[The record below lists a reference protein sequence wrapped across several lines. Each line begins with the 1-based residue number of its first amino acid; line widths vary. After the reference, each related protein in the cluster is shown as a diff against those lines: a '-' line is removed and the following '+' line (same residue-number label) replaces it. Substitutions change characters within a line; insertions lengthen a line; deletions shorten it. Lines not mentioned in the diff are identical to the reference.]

1 MTIEKAIAEFSA
13 HLAASMADNSFVRV
27 ALSNPVAGSD
37 APPRLLVRRIDL
49 KGVPHLSFTARH
61 ATRDVTSNRPLAE
74 GVTWLRQQLR
84 RHYRS
89 ALLGTVARDWQL
101 VIAAND
107 SARLIAHQPAK
118 TEPPPRTHDQP
129 HETILDASA
138 RDWLTG
144 LGVMNNEGKVRAA
157 LADKHRQIN
166 RYLEI
171 FTHLARDCGWTAAPR
186 GPKKSDKAQA
196 ALVALGAAPEPAAR
210 ELVLADMGCG
220 KAYLTF
226 GLWHLFSRV
235 WHRPARILGV
245 ETRAELVAGNTALAQ
260 RLAATRLEFLE
271 GDIASVKLPPLDA
284 LIALHA
290 CNTATD
296 AAIHRGIELEAQLIV
311 VSPCCHQEIRPQLGH
326 PEPLAAILRH
336 GLMQERLA
344 EWLTDGLR
352 ALFLEWAGYRT
363 RMIEFVGSEHTQR
376 NLMIA
381 AVREGGPFQSAPAR
395 QRILEL
401 KQFFGLRTH
410 ALDPLLDR

>member
-1 MTIEKAIAEFSA
+1 MILEKAIAEFTG
-13 HLAASMADNSFVRV
+13 HLAASVGDNSFVRLV
-27 ALSNPVAGSD
+27 LSNPVADSD
-37 APPRLLVRRIDL
+37 APPRLLVRRVDL
-49 KGVPHLSFTARH
+49 KGAPHLSFIARH

-74 GVTWLRQQLR
+74 GIAWLREQLH

-89 ALLGTVARDWQL
+89 ALLGTAARDWQL
-101 VIAAND
+101 VIAP
-107 SARLIAHQPAK
+107 SGLARLIAHQPAK
-118 TEPPPRTHDQP
+118 TEPPSRAHDQP
-129 HETILDASA
+129 HQTILDASA

-144 LGVMNNEGKVRAA
+144 LGVMNDEGKVRAA

-186 GPKKSDKAQA
+186 GPKKSEKAQA
-196 ALVALGAAPEPAAR
+196 ALLALGAAHEASAR

-235 WHRPARILGV
+235 WHRPAHILGV
-245 ETRAELVAGNTALAQ
+245 ETRAELVTANTALAKQ
-260 RLAATRLEFLE
+260 VTATRLEFLP
-271 GDIASVKLPPLDA
+271 GDIASVELPPLDA

-296 AAIHRGIELEAQLIV
+296 DAIRRGIELGAQLIV
-311 VSPCCHQEIRPQLGH
+311 VSPCCHQEVRPQLGH
-326 PEPLAAILRH
+326 PEPLAAVLRH

-363 RMIEFVGSEHTQR
+363 RMIEFVGSEHTPR

-381 AVREGGPFQSAPAR
+381 AVRTGEPFQAEPAR
-395 QRILEL
+395 QHIVEL
-401 KQFFGLRTH
+401 KKFFGLQRH
-410 ALDPLLDR
+410 ALDPLLER